1 MASKFLTGLVASAM
15 LVAPT
20 TGALAQAAP
29 APAAETVSS
38 ESELRSG
45 NGLVFGA
52 VFFVILGLLIV
63 FHDDLFGD
71 EDVEPVSP

>member
-20 TGALAQAAP
+20 TAVVAQTAP
-29 APAAETVSS
+29 APATESVSS
-38 ESELRSG
+38 DSELRKG

-52 VFFVILGLLIV
+52 VFFVILGLVII
-63 FHDDLFGD
+63 FHDDIFGE
-71 EDVEPVSP
+71 EDPVSP